1 VELPPGFTL
10 DREQPVTTGSKTLP
24 AGFTLDEPTSAL
36 PAGFTLDAP
45 ESPAPDPT
53 QPLPDARDRSVF
65 GEALDV
71 PKQVL
76 KGAVTGTRFLTD
88 VFGADN
94 PVSSAL
100 SGVEDYLDSLLS
112 AQAKRD
118 QQEISRIM
126 QQAEDKGVGD
136 QIKAGLQA
144 MTVAPVDLISN
155 AFGTSAPI
163 LAAGL
168 AGRIAGLG
176 AKGAMNLGT
185 GVGFLQNTGIT
196 KDAIYSAVLGELTK
210 AGVPEEQAKESAKE
224 AQAYS
229 GENLDVI
236 LLGGLLGGFAARY
249 GLEPTVLT
257 GSIGRA
263 LGKEVSEEVI
273 DTAARRGVIAEASR
287 TAIQEAIPE
296 ALQGGQE
303 QFARNLALQ
312 REGFDVPLG
321 RGVVTGATL
330 EGAVGAPVGAIA
342 SIGQDFRLSK
352 DAESAAQF
360 LQNLV
365 DEADTILPPVE
376 AAPEE
381 DVTIVD
387 PDELTDEEIQA
398 ALKAWGEKEEVEF
411 LKRMNTLTPEEQA
424 DELAA
429 QGKTKADFDQTVSK
443 LRSARN
449 TLDRAKQQN
458 LSDFEAKKLMQAP
471 SGAVAPEVGYE
482 DIQRTNQ
489 EAPLSTEG
497 LQKIG
502 ELQGAKRTLKGTP
515 KKAVS
520 YFLKGTKT
528 TDPNEGLFNL
538 AYEVATNRDNTL
550 ADIEARRAAQP
561 NIPETSRIQNAMKG
575 KGKNKQ
581 ELQPKRTK
589 KQQADADAAAEYLRG
604 ELDSD
609 TVARFD
615 SLVESIR
622 QRHQDAIIEQARAT
636 RLKQSPGTQK
646 VEGAGRSA
654 EAEARRRATAPGQ
667 VAESSAAATLRETA
681 EIAEDLDL
689 LEDTEATKVPEGRTE
704 ESMAAQIARNV
715 QEARGAAPAVPEA
728 AQIRNNAIAK
738 VLEEMGLKSAPR
750 RGSKRRAEYDRLL
763 EAQVAKDTAT
773 AEKDFRSLTSEK
785 IQQQIEEQ
793 GVPLPETKVKYKGE
807 NIDPEVVAIAERGN
821 LKLTIDALLDTLP
834 KELRPIV
841 RVMRTMAT
849 ATTIEIAPVEGPFP
863 GKYDS
868 GTNTITLD
876 PERGLNTGVF
886 FHELAHAALAR
897 RLNDPN
903 SDEAKKFF
911 EFFTEI
917 KDQMGDAYG
926 GTTLD
931 EFVSELVSN
940 SEFQNLLK
948 DIKAPKSDT
957 FWKNILDAILEF
969 FGVRKGQSAYEA
981 GIDFIGDILNIDP
994 SVEPP
999 PLSKVFFANGNPD
1012 EAIKEQLAS
1021 LPNEDPSKA
1030 EKIIDDLPNN
1040 LKVGAFGFLRMDNI
1054 YDIYRKPLSAIKKI
1068 IDNTELRQGYQEQA
1082 IEDANKKYNAMLAVG
1097 AKFKAATR
1105 AMGKMAL
1112 EARFAAVDIL
1122 DPNFAKDNTLTEEQK
1137 KELKRLQGV
1146 FNGLPKEVQ
1155 NVYRI
1160 MRKDFDKMYTDY
1172 KENYLANLTGK
1183 RLELAEKN
1191 FADNP
1196 PIAGYIPAR
1205 RYGNYVL
1212 TYIDKDTN
1220 ERTVATFE
1228 TRKGREQA
1236 IRRLGLTLNP
1246 AAQRASDEDTT
1257 EEGSE
1262 AKEEQAKLQAGQYTT
1277 ADSIRQATIK
1287 TLPPTGFVADLI
1299 ENVREEG
1306 REKGLSDEEIKNL
1319 TDTVYETYLD
1329 LFPESSVI
1337 QNFRK
1342 AENIPGASE
1351 DVIRVYGD
1359 TMVRWARKMADTKY
1373 NTAIAEGFRDVRSQG
1388 ARANDPNVYAAAKSI
1403 ADREERTLNPTF
1415 GALSR
1420 MSTTGS
1426 YVLFMSGNISSGLVN
1441 LSSIPLL
1448 TFPIL
1453 AGRFGGPK
1461 TSAALTKAG
1470 RVAILDIM
1478 KTEGVPR
1485 WGTADYEGG
1494 RYVKLYETLKDHGQ
1508 LRHTLAREVLEG
1520 ARQTTEQYN
1529 GLGSK
1534 VLNFL
1539 SIPIERTE
1547 RYNRTTTAITAFDLA
1562 LDSGMAP
1569 DKAAEYALR
1578 TVKDVN
1584 TSGMASTAPRWMQT
1598 DIGRV
1603 MFTFKSF
1610 IWQSAYVT
1618 AKAFVDSTRG
1628 SPDRSRKEAFRQLV
1642 YTFGMSYAIAG
1653 LFGMPFFGAISVL
1666 TNMINSLLDDEEEPY
1681 NLRRELMMILPEV
1694 VTKGPTNY
1702 YTNLEISNRA
1712 SVANGILFREDPYEI
1727 EKYGYLQ
1734 SMALQ
1739 AFGPLGNY
1747 VMDMPYKLGLLAQG
1761 EYERAFEGLSPS
1773 WLRNGLKTMRYA
1785 QEGARTVDGRPIDED
1800 LSTWN
1805 LFHQALG
1812 FAPADISSLYETR
1825 ALAKQY
1831 EAQVMRAR
1839 SNLLKRRYLAMTTG
1853 DIDLYNDT
1861 EQRIYAFMSRYP
1873 QLMTQDTLNRSFKS
1887 RSAQEQEYLA
1897 GVRFNKGFFSNLAP
1911 LFDRL
1916 EDVNYY
1922 GVV

>member
-1 VELPPGFTL
+1 
-10 DREQPVTTGSKTLP
+10 
-24 AGFTLDEPTSAL
+24 
-36 PAGFTLDAP
+36 
-45 ESPAPDPT
+45 
-53 QPLPDARDRSVF
+53 
-65 GEALDV
+65 
-71 PKQVL
+71 
-76 KGAVTGTRFLTD
+76 
-88 VFGADN
+88 
-94 PVSSAL
+94 
-100 SGVEDYLDSLLS
+100 
-112 AQAKRD
+112 
-118 QQEISRIM
+118 
-126 QQAEDKGVGD
+126 
-136 QIKAGLQA
+136 
-144 MTVAPVDLISN
+144 
-155 AFGTSAPI
+155 
-163 LAAGL
+163 
-168 AGRIAGLG
+168 
-176 AKGAMNLGT
+176 
-185 GVGFLQNTGIT
+185 
-196 KDAIYSAVLGELTK
+196 
-210 AGVPEEQAKESAKE
+210 
-224 AQAYS
+224 
-229 GENLDVI
+229 
-236 LLGGLLGGFAARY
+236 
-249 GLEPTVLT
+249 
-257 GSIGRA
+257 
-263 LGKEVSEEVI
+263 
-273 DTAARRGVIAEASR
+273 
-287 TAIQEAIPE
+287 
-296 ALQGGQE
+296 
-303 QFARNLALQ
+303 
-312 REGFDVPLG
+312 
-321 RGVVTGATL
+321 
-330 EGAVGAPVGAIA
+330 
-342 SIGQDFRLSK
+342 
-352 DAESAAQF
+352 
-360 LQNLV
+360 
-365 DEADTILPPVE
+365 
-376 AAPEE
+376 
-381 DVTIVD
+381 
-387 PDELTDEEIQA
+387 
-398 ALKAWGEKEEVEF
+398 
-411 LKRMNTLTPEEQA
+411 
-424 DELAA
+424 
-429 QGKTKADFDQTVSK
+429 
-443 LRSARN
+443 
-449 TLDRAKQQN
+449 
-458 LSDFEAKKLMQAP
+458 
-471 SGAVAPEVGYE
+471 
-482 DIQRTNQ
+482 
-489 EAPLSTEG
+489 
-497 LQKIG
+497 
-502 ELQGAKRTLKGTP
+502 
-515 KKAVS
+515 
-520 YFLKGTKT
+520 
-528 TDPNEGLFNL
+528 
-538 AYEVATNRDNTL
+538 
-550 ADIEARRAAQP
+550 
-561 NIPETSRIQNAMKG
+561 
-575 KGKNKQ
+575 
-581 ELQPKRTK
+581 
-589 KQQADADAAAEYLRG
+589 
-604 ELDSD
+604 
-609 TVARFD
+609 
-615 SLVESIR
+615 
-622 QRHQDAIIEQARAT
+622 
-636 RLKQSPGTQK
+636 
-646 VEGAGRSA
+646 
-654 EAEARRRATAPGQ
+654 
-667 VAESSAAATLRETA
+667 
-681 EIAEDLDL
+681 
-689 LEDTEATKVPEGRTE
+689 
-704 ESMAAQIARNV
+704 
-715 QEARGAAPAVPEA
+715 
-728 AQIRNNAIAK
+728 
-738 VLEEMGLKSAPR
+738 
-750 RGSKRRAEYDRLL
+750 
-763 EAQVAKDTAT
+763 
-773 AEKDFRSLTSEK
+773 
-785 IQQQIEEQ
+785 
-793 GVPLPETKVKYKGE
+793 
-807 NIDPEVVAIAERGN
+807 
-821 LKLTIDALLDTLP
+821 
-834 KELRPIV
+834 
-841 RVMRTMAT
+841 
-849 ATTIEIAPVEGPFP
+849 
-863 GKYDS
+863 
-868 GTNTITLD
+868 
-876 PERGLNTGVF
+876 
-886 FHELAHAALAR
+886 
-897 RLNDPN
+897 
-903 SDEAKKFF
+903 
-911 EFFTEI
+911 
-917 KDQMGDAYG
+917 
-926 GTTLD
+926 
-931 EFVSELVSN
+931 
-940 SEFQNLLK
+940 
-948 DIKAPKSDT
+948 
-957 FWKNILDAILEF
+957 
-969 FGVRKGQSAYEA
+969 
-981 GIDFIGDILNIDP
+981 
-994 SVEPP
+994 
-999 PLSKVFFANGNPD
+999 
-1012 EAIKEQLAS
+1012 
-1021 LPNEDPSKA
+1021 
-1030 EKIIDDLPNN
+1030 
-1040 LKVGAFGFLRMDNI
+1040 
-1054 YDIYRKPLSAIKKI
+1054 
-1068 IDNTELRQGYQEQA
+1068 
-1082 IEDANKKYNAMLAVG
+1082 
-1097 AKFKAATR
+1097 
-1105 AMGKMAL
+1105 
-1112 EARFAAVDIL
+1112 
-1122 DPNFAKDNTLTEEQK
+1122 
-1137 KELKRLQGV
+1137 
-1146 FNGLPKEVQ
+1146 
-1155 NVYRI
+1155 

-1220 ERTVATFE
+1220 QRTVATFE

-1257 EEGSE
+1257 EDGNE
-1262 AKEEQAKLQAGQYTT
+1262 AKKEQAKLQAGQYTT
-1277 ADSIRQATIK
+1277 ADSIRQATTK

-1306 REKGLSDEEIKNL
+1306 RAKGLSDDEIKNL

-1485 WGTADYEGG
+1485 WGTSDYEGG

-1562 LDSGMAP
+1562 LDSGMSP

-1666 TNMINSLLDDEEEPY
+1666 TNMINTLLDDEEEQY

-1761 EYERAFEGLSPS
+1761 EYERAFEGLAPS

-1853 DIDLYNDT
+1853 DIDLFNDT

-1873 QLMTQDTLNRSFKS
+1873 QLMTPDTLNRSFKS